1 MRMREGVDR
10 VVEMTTPV
18 TPRARLCT
26 IAASNY
32 LSSVELLVES
42 FSRHHPDV
50 AVTVLIVDGAPGE
63 SYADLAFEVV
73 HPGVLALDPAELAR
87 MATYYDVTE
96 LSTALKPYLL
106 EHLLDRGDK
115 VVMYLDPD
123 IEVFA
128 PLDDLFARAA
138 HGVVLTPHVTR
149 PVPRDGLGVAEE
161 AILLSGQF
169 NLGFVAVGTES
180 RPFLEYWKERTLR
193 HAVCE
198 VASGYFTDQRWIDA
212 VPVLF
217 PHVVIDDL
225 GCNVAYWNL
234 HERPLARTSQGWTA
248 GGVPL
253 RFFHF
258 SGHRAH
264 APFVLSHHLGGAAR
278 VRVDRE
284 PPLQQ
289 MLHERAT
296 RLLARDGE
304 RSPSPYRFDRSPG
317 GLRLEPLL
325 RRLYWRAVL
334 DADAASATWPPSAF
348 DPDDG
353 RAFVEWLREP
363 ERPQGR
369 VPRHLAATWAVR
381 GDLQHAFP
389 DIDGDGG
396 DALSDWA
403 SIDEKQLSVT
413 PAALLDVGRVMGLPG
428 VNLVGYLHG
437 QFGVGAASRLVGSIV
452 RASGLPLAT
461 SVLHADGHRH
471 GASFAGGVQG
481 SPFSLSLLAMNADA
495 LIEFAKTPDY
505 AALADTR
512 RVGIWYWE
520 VGAFP
525 EELHGAFDLVDEI
538 WCASDYVRDAL
549 QPCTD
554 VPVHVHPV
562 PFSTHVPTA
571 LRRCDVGLPDDR
583 FVVGFVFD
591 YASVVRR
598 KNPAG
603 VIDAY
608 CRAFAPGDGAE
619 LVIKTLNSAVA
630 PSESAELRHR
640 AADRS
645 DIRFL
650 ERHFDGHE
658 MAAFY
663 EHLDV
668 YVSLHRSEG
677 LGLTMS
683 SAMAAGVPVVATGW
697 SGNRSFMTADNACL
711 VPYELVPVGP
721 GSPPYPAEACWAEP
735 DIDAAASH
743 LRRLHDDPVA
753 ARALGERGR
762 RAITRHGDR
771 RRAVDWF
778 VARFESLTGVAA

>member
-1 MRMREGVDR
+1 MHLGADPIGETASPSG
-10 VVEMTTPV
+10 
-18 TPRARLCT
+18 PRWRLCT

-32 LSSVELLVES
+32 LPSVELLVES
-42 FSRHHPDV
+42 FARHHPDV
-50 AVTVLIVDGAPGE
+50 AITVLMVDGDPAA
-63 SYADLAFEVV
+63 SYADLPCEVLL
-73 HPGVLALDPAELAR
+73 PGALPLAPAVVAG

-96 LSTALKPYLL
+96 LSTALKPFLL
-106 EHLLDRGDK
+106 EHLLDRGDD

-138 HGVVLTPHVTR
+138 DGIVLTPHVTR
-149 PVPRDGLGVAEE
+149 PMPRDGLGVAEE
-161 AILLSGQF
+161 ALLLSGQF
-169 NLGFVAVGTES
+169 NLGFVAVDTSS
-180 RPFLEYWKERTLR
+180 RPFLDYWKERTLR
-193 HAVCE
+193 HAVRE

-212 VPVLF
+212 VPALF

-234 HERPLARTSQGWTA
+234 HERPLAETADGWTA

-264 APFVLSHHLGGAAR
+264 EPFVLSQHIGGQGR

-284 PPLQQ
+284 PPLQR
-289 MLHERAT
+289 MLHERAV
-296 RLLARDGE
+296 RLLAREGE
-304 RSPSPYRFDRSPG
+304 GSSTPYGFDRSNA
-317 GLRLEPLL
+317 GLRLSPLL
-325 RRLYWRAVL
+325 RRLHWRAVL
-334 DADAASATWPPSAF
+334 AADASGRTLPPSAF
-348 DPDDG
+348 DPDG
-353 RAFVEWLREP
+353 GTAFVEWLREP
-363 ERPQGR
+363 ETPHGR
-369 VPRHLAATWAVR
+369 VPRHLAATWASR
-381 GDLQHAFP
+381 WDLQSAFP
-389 DIDGDGG
+389 EIDGDDG
-396 DALSDWA
+396 DALREWA
-403 SIDEKQLSVT
+403 SRDDDQLSAT
-413 PAALLDVGRVMGLPG
+413 PAALLDAEHVQGLPG
-428 VNLVGYLHG
+428 VNLLGYLHG
-437 QFGVGAASRLVGSIV
+437 QFGVGAASRLVGTIV

-471 GASFAGGVQG
+471 DATFAGGVSG

-495 LIEFAKTPDY
+495 LIEFAKTPGY

-520 VGAFP
+520 VEAFP

-538 WCASDYVRDAL
+538 WCATDYVRDAL

-554 VPVHVHPV
+554 VPVRVHPV
-562 PFSTHVPTA
+562 PFTTHVPTA
-571 LRRCDVGLPDDR
+571 LERRDVGLPDDR

-591 YASVVRR
+591 YASVVAR

-603 VIDAY
+603 VVEAY
-608 CRAFAPGDGAE
+608 CRAFAPDDGAE

-630 PSESAELRHR
+630 PSESAALRHQ
-640 AADRS
+640 AAGRP
-645 DIRFL
+645 DIRFV
-650 ERHFDGHE
+650 ERHFDDHQ

-663 EHLDV
+663 EHLDA

-697 SGNRSFMTADNACL
+697 SGNRSFMTWHDSLL
-711 VPYELVPVGP
+711 VPFELVPVGP
-721 GSPPYPAEACWAEP
+721 GSPPYPPSARWAEP
-735 DIDAAASH
+735 DLEAAAAH
-743 LRRLHDDPVA
+743 LRSLYEDPAA

-762 RAITRHGDR
+762 RAIARHGDR

-778 VARFESLTGVAA
+778 VERFESLTGVGA